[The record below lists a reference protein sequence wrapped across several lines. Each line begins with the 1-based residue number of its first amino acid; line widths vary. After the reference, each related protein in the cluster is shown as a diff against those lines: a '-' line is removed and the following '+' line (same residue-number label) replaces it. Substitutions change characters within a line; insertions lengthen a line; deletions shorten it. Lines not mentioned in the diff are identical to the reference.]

1 MITLRPSSHVYE
13 LLILLSYV
21 GEFPYTSIHLLG
33 NKEVWRKLISK
44 LTQEQEYRFPDSN
57 DRVTCRLLNVAGK
70 SKSKSIR
77 LTQKGLSILGK
88 LNPDAARYYNW
99 AYPPQNRTGDAQR
112 VDRRHRVAEAAA
124 FIRSVDIE
132 TDPSRLPALQNQTIR
147 LVVPK
152 EPSFYISHELKHIG
166 DDHVNKIGF
175 SRITGMLFCPGCCY
189 PIYNSRDYWMGWNG
203 RGESKVKQYL
213 ASIVRLNAGML
224 PVNSAIMLGRDY
236 TVANI
241 TLQNLRKVK
250 RPQDRFDAIYDHL
263 HFIPMDLF
271 GQRLLRILM
280 LPDCKTTLLNLLFE
294 EDCLAGDSAIFA
306 YDAYE
311 DSTYIL
317 SFLDSD
323 IFKLNAFFSTIKA
336 QRYKASVICFPE
348 QVAFLRNFLG
358 TGISV
363 STVTLDMV
371 ENAIFSEGSDSNE

>member
-21 GEFPYTSIHLLG
+21 GEFPYTSLHLLG

-44 LTQEQEYRFPDSN
+44 LTQEQDYRFPDSN

-88 LNPDAARYYNW
+88 LNPDAACYYNR
-99 AYPPQNRTGDAQR
+99 AYPPQNRSGDAQR
-112 VDRRHRVAEAAA
+112 IDRHHRVAEAAA

-132 TDPSRLPALQNQTIR
+132 TDPSRLPDLQNLTIKK
-147 LVVPK
+147 VVPK

-236 TVANI
+236 TVANL

-250 RPQDRFDAIYDHL
+250 RPQDRFDAIYDQL
-263 HFIPMDLF
+263 HFVPMDPF
-271 GQRLLRILM
+271 GKRLLRVLM
-280 LPDCKTTLLNLLFE
+280 LPDWQCILLNLLFE
-294 EDCLAGDSAIFA
+294 EDCLSGDSAIFA

-311 DSTYIL
+311 NGTYIL

-323 IFKLNAFFSTIKA
+323 IFKLNAFFSTVKA
-336 QRYKASVICFPE
+336 QKYKASVICFPE
-348 QVAFLRNFLG
+348 QVAFLRSFLG
-358 TGISV
+358 AGFSI

-371 ENAIFSEGSDSNE
+371 ENAIFSEGSDCDE